1 MSIYYNN
8 HIQRTVKINFLRL
21 TFNLFLLIESRSF
34 NLVIFIRHENTKY
47 FLNMPQHKSAIK
59 RLRQSKARRDHN
71 RARRSK
77 MRTLIKKVMSTEN
90 KEEAAAYLKD
100 AVSLI
105 DRLATKNII
114 HPNTAARKKSQLTTY
129 VNNL

>member
-1 MSIYYNN
+1 
-8 HIQRTVKINFLRL
+8 
-21 TFNLFLLIESRSF
+21 
-34 NLVIFIRHENTKY
+34 
-47 FLNMPQHKSAIK
+47 MPQHKSAIK

-90 KEEAAAYLKD
+90 KEEATTHLKD

-105 DRLATKNII
+105 DRLSTKNII

>member
-1 MSIYYNN
+1 
-8 HIQRTVKINFLRL
+8 
-21 TFNLFLLIESRSF
+21 
-34 NLVIFIRHENTKY
+34 
-47 FLNMPQHKSAIK
+47 
-59 RLRQSKARRDHN
+59 
-71 RARRSK
+71 
-77 MRTLIKKVMSTEN
+77 MRTLVKKVMSTEN

-105 DRLATKNII
+105 DRLSTKNII